1 VDGGVSEVVPV
12 SRARALAGDAG
23 VVMAVDCNAGGRW
36 PAADSFIAIALRAGL
51 TMVRGRT
58 RSELTGADFVIS
70 PSIGESGWMRPDRI
84 PRFAEAGEES
94 LAEALPELRRLL
106 GA

>member
-1 VDGGVSEVVPV
+1 VV
-12 SRARALAGDAG
+12 AI
-23 VVMAVDCNAGGRW
+23 DCNAGGRW

-58 RSELTGADFVIS
+58 RSELTGADLVIS
-70 PSIGESGWMRPDRI
+70 PAIGESGWMRPDRI
-84 PRFAEAGEES
+84 PGFAEAGEES

-106 GA
+106 DG